1 MFQFSSICRQGHA
14 LVPWAWQNKLFECRQ
29 VTDPCTWS
37 LLAESGKLVYT
48 ELSGHILL
56 GPSASY
62 QTLIRV
68 HLMENV
74 SHLDLIS
81 IILELIYMQHHH
93 YIPQKLSERTGW
105 QSDLKTLIK
114 FSTTS
119 SCSSKYVYVIFDF
132 RYQNGERDRMSTKM
146 SEYHNST
153 TN

>member
-1 MFQFSSICRQGHA
+1 MHLFPEHDRTSFLSS
-14 LVPWAWQNKLFECRQ
+14 RQ

-37 LLAESGKLVYT
+37 LLADSGKLVYT
-48 ELSGHILL
+48 ELPGHILL

-93 YIPQKLSERTGW
+93 YISQKLSERTGW
-105 QSDLKTLIK
+105 QSDLKT
-114 FSTTS
+114 
-119 SCSSKYVYVIFDF
+119 VI
-132 RYQNGERDRMSTKM
+132 
-146 SEYHNST
+146 
-153 TN
+153 